1 VQLFQ
6 GSGGPSTCTWTYAN
20 CTITTLG
27 GFPLSV
33 AAGGRVLIGAGANPA
48 DNTDVLLI
56 LTRLQ

>member
-1 VQLFQ
+1 
-6 GSGGPSTCTWTYAN
+6 
-20 CTITTLG
+20 
-27 GFPLSV
+27 V